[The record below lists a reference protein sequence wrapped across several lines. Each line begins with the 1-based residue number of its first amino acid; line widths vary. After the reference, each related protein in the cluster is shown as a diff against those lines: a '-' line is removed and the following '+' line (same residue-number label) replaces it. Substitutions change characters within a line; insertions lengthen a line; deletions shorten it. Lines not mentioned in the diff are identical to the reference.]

1 MNDETKITETLF
13 RLAHINQISLS
24 EKIILAGEAS
34 ESPHIELKDLLRK
47 GLFSFSKRSIV
58 LKELEKQDLSSLY
71 KRYER
76 LGIHWISM
84 IDPSYPELLRKIYD
98 PPIILFYRGNLSLLG
113 HDKIS
118 IVGSRKA
125 TSYGRAVIKKIIPH
139 FSPDYLVVSGLAR
152 GIDTEAHKETIRAN
166 GKTIAV
172 IASGLNDS
180 YPPENRDIQQEI
192 GTHHLLLS
200 EYPIDTPPKKHQF
213 PMRNRIIAGLSEAV
227 IVIEAEYKSG
237 SLITAQLA
245 LTEGREVFCVPGN
258 ITSPLSLGTNH
269 LIQQGAHCLYDVS
282 LFKYVMQHY

>member
-13 RLAHINQISLS
+13 RLAHIDQISLS

-47 GLFSFSKRSIV
+47 GLFSFSKKSIV
-58 LKELEKQDLSSLY
+58 LKELEKQDLPSLY

-84 IDPSYPELLRKIYD
+84 IDPLYPELLRKIYD
-98 PPIILFYRGNLSLLG
+98 PPILLFYRGNLSLLE

-125 TSYGRAVIKKIIPH
+125 TSYGRAVIKKILPH
-139 FSPDYLVVSGLAR
+139 FLPDYLVVSGLAR

-172 IASGLNDS
+172 IASGLNNS
-180 YPPENRDIQQEI
+180 YPPENRDIQKDI